1 MGLRTHGDQ
10 HMTICRAGD
19 DETPETPPLT
29 QTGSAADTTP
39 ANPTNSGLPNTG
51 HTDAPLTRRA
61 ARDAEAKSSRRS
73 ATTPARRSTTAARAE
88 SPRRANV
95 AGAMRATGTHA
106 ARPAA
111 TTARTASDKPTS
123 SSRKRKFMAPIVLTV
138 AAGMFGTM
146 AVPAAFA
153 STQSTGA
160 SDTATAQQA
169 IRTTQSQQLSVSDAA
184 ALADTSRDG
193 YSATST
199 ATLASEKHAAEVQA
213 ARAAT
218 AKQYASYSG
227 PTATDYLASSSTTST
242 AASTA
247 TTVAPGTPFSLPAV
261 VATAKQYI
269 GTPYVFGGATPAGF
283 DCSGY
288 VMFVYAQYGI
298 NLAHSVPLQDQA
310 GTTIPESQAQPGD
323 VVIFNNEAH
332 DGFYMGNGMI
342 MDAPKPGGS
351 VSIRPIWT
359 SDYHIVRMG

>member
-1 MGLRTHGDQ
+1 M
-10 HMTICRAGD
+10 
-19 DETPETPPLT
+19 T
-29 QTGSAADTTP
+29 QTGSAADVTP
-39 ANPTNSGLPNTG
+39 ANPTNS
-51 HTDAPLTRRA
+51 TDDAVAPLTRRA
-61 ARDAEAKSSRRS
+61 AREAEAKTSRRS
-73 ATTPARRSTTAARAE
+73 
-88 SPRRANV
+88 SPTR
-95 AGAMRATGTHA
+95 AMRATGTHA
-106 ARPAA
+106 PKPVATRAA
-111 TTARTASDKPTS
+111 APSDKPSS

-153 STQSTGA
+153 TTQQSGA

-193 YSATST
+193 YSATSS
-199 ATLASEKHAAEVQA
+199 ATLASEKHAAEVAA

-218 AKQYASYSG
+218 AKQYASYTG
-227 PTATDYLASSSTTST
+227 PSAQDYLAKSST
-242 AASTA
+242 AATTTTA
-247 TTVAPGTPFSLPAV
+247 PAANTPFSLPAV

-269 GTPYVFGGATPAGF
+269 GTPYVFGGADPSGF

-310 GTTIPESQAQPGD
+310 GTTIPESEAQPGD

-359 SDYHIVRMG
+359 SDYHIVRMGV